1 MVRLLAILSV
11 FVLSSTLL
19 RAEELK
25 AVLKKMNANYSS
37 DKAYHVDAEYKLF
50 KGHNSGIMVQKYNGF
65 TENSSSGFY
74 QKIDQSEKISTNK
87 YFLHI
92 NHAERAMVF
101 GLPVTRTFNGDVQK
115 ALKHASTSV
124 LKENESNFILTFTYS
139 KLTNSEFSRV
149 KMVIS
154 KDSYLLKSVD
164 LFYSTFTDFSND
176 YSNKDL
182 HQSHVRM
189 TFSNYSKKLQL
200 DSSYFKLRNFIVKK
214 DNNMLST
221 VGRCKGYELV
231 DIRSN

>member
-1 MVRLLAILSV
+1 MVRLLVILSV
-11 FVLSSTLL
+11 FLLSSSLL

-25 AVLKKMNANYSS
+25 TVLKKMNANYSVG
-37 DKAYHVDAEYKLF
+37 KTYHVDAEYKLF
-50 KGHNSGIMVQKYNGF
+50 KGHNSDELVQQYDGF

-87 YFLHI
+87 FYLHI
-92 NHAERAMVF
+92 NHAEQAILF
-101 GLPVTRTFNGDVQK
+101 GLPVARSFNGDVQK
-115 ALKHASTSV
+115 ALKHATTSV
-124 LKENESNFILTFTYS
+124 LKENESSYILTFTYS

-164 LFYSTFTDFSND
+164 LYYSTFTDFSND
-176 YSNKDL
+176 YSNKDM

-189 TFSNYSKKLQL
+189 SFSNYSKKLQI

-221 VGRCKGYELV
+221 VGRCKGYELI